1 MHTRALART
10 GSRIWSMQELIMHHL
25 PNRHHQPWLLRFQL
39 EFSSRCLPQKRI
51 EGKIWCMMG
60 IGGSRGKSIPLPTFK
75 TEAPRKAGRLSW
87 LAQPD
92 SVALPAGPEFESHQK
107 RISECWERKKNPSL
121 CSPQGL
127 ALSGMGQGSGGF
139 STRLVFLLMK
149 KRWGPFHTPG

>member
-1 MHTRALART
+1 LILVHFNPNRVRSNKLGMIFHDVLRCILNQTYISNWLKLVVHTRALART

-75 TEAPRKAGRLSW
+75 TEAPRKAGRLRW
-87 LAQPD
+87 LSRPG
-92 SVALPAGPEFESHQK
+92 SVALLAGGEFESHQK
-107 RISECWERKKNPSL
+107 
-121 CSPQGL
+121 
-127 ALSGMGQGSGGF
+127 
-139 STRLVFLLMK
+139 
-149 KRWGPFHTPG
+149 